1 MISSVDPL
9 QVDRRRAEVRVAE
22 LALDDVERQALA
34 GQLEG
39 RRERA
44 HGALQSGE
52 PQASSGT
59 RSDAVGRRRRVAR
72 PSGALA

>member
-9 QVDRRRAEVRVAE
+9 QGDRRRAEVRVAE
-22 LALDDVERQALA
+22 LALDDVERHALA
-34 GQLEG
+34 GQLAG

-52 PQASSGT
+52 LQASSGT
-59 RSDAVGRRRRVAR
+59 RSDAVGPRRRVAG